1 MKITAFSLRLNN
13 GIIED
18 LEFSRN
24 DHELTIENLIDF
36 QYSEHNFIRKSN
48 GWNIDKIF
56 VTANCTNDDDT
67 LPYAV
72 SFKKYYSTNDDI
84 ILTRGFDIPLS
95 YSIKIEEYEETEYT
109 AFELSK
115 LTHVKSILYGSGS
128 EKLIALANE
137 IGTPPPNRP

>member
-13 GIIED
+13 GIIEN
-18 LEFSRN
+18 LEFSKN

-36 QYSEHNFIRKSN
+36 QSSEHNFIRKIN

-84 ILTRGFDIPLS
+84 ILTRGFENPLS
-95 YSIKIEEYEETEYT
+95 YSIKIEEYEENEYT
-109 AFELSK
+109 PFELSK
-115 LTHVKSILYGSGS
+115 LAHAQSILFGSGS
-128 EKLIALANE
+128 EKLIALASS
-137 IGTPPPNRP
+137 IGAPRPRG